1 MQEHLLSSQ
10 ARGADEAVH
19 ETQADGTLGAHAS
32 PFLKVAAYP
41 AGERTVVAVAGELDI
56 DTEQALRHALR
67 EALAQSLHGLD
78 LDLAE
83 VDFCDCSGLNILLHI
98 RRLALAEA
106 KTLRIQ
112 TAGTAVEYL
121 LTLTRTWPLFPH
133 PDDAGPGVAANGQGM
148 RTGTAPS
155 PAEEDGLPKDAEE
168 DLRTEISQLKR
179 AMQTRPVIDLAR
191 GVLMASFGLNAEDAW
206 SVLVKASQHTNTKLH
221 HLAQELVGA
230 VNGAPL
236 SDRLQQGISAAV
248 TETLNPLSPNHR
260 RHDGTSPPADPRHR
274 TSGRFGGVPDG
285 CTGSTGGP
293 DAVRAF
299 AASPRRRTG

>member
-10 ARGADEAVH
+10 ASAADEAVH
-19 ETQADGTLGAHAS
+19 ETQADGTLGAHTS

-41 AGERTVVAVAGELDI
+41 AGERTVVVVAGELGI

-78 LDLAE
+78 LDLAG

-106 KTLRIQ
+106 KTVRIQ
-112 TAGTAVEYL
+112 TAGIAVEHL
-121 LTLTRTWPLFPH
+121 LTLTRTWPLFAD
-133 PDDAGPGVAANGQGM
+133 PDDAGPGVAANGRGM
-148 RTGTAPS
+148 RTGSAPS
-155 PAEEDGLPKDAEE
+155 PAEEDGLPRDAEE
-168 DLRTEISQLKR
+168 DLRTEIGQLKR

-191 GVLMASFGLNAEDAW
+191 GVLMASFRLNAEDAW
-206 SVLVKASQHTNTKLH
+206 SVLVEASQHTNTKLH

-236 SDRLQQGISAAV
+236 SGRLQQGISAAV
-248 TETLNPLSPNHR
+248 TETHNPLSPNHR
-260 RHDGTSPPADPRHR
+260 RHDGTSSTSRPAPRDAGTLRWGTRRLHR
-274 TSGRFGGVPDG
+274 
-285 CTGSTGGP
+285 
-293 DAVRAF
+293 
-299 AASPRRRTG
+299 

>member
-19 ETQADGTLGAHAS
+19 ETQADGTVGADTS

-78 LDLAE
+78 LDLAG

-106 KTLRIQ
+106 KTVRIQ
-112 TAGTAVEYL
+112 TAGTAVEHL
-121 LTLTRTWPLFPH
+121 LTLTRTWPLFKR
-133 PDDAGPGVAANGQGM
+133 PDDAGPGVAANGRGM

-155 PAEEDGLPKDAEE
+155 PAEEDGLPRDAEE
-168 DLRTEISQLKR
+168 DLRIEISQLKR

-206 SVLVKASQHTNTKLH
+206 SVLVEASQRTNTKLH

-230 VNGAPL
+230 VNDAPL

-248 TETLNPLSPNHR
+248 TETLQ
-260 RHDGTSPPADPRHR
+260 
-274 TSGRFGGVPDG
+274 PDA
-285 CTGSTGGP
+285 CTGSAGGP
-293 DAVRAF
+293 DAAR
-299 AASPRRRTG
+299 

>member
-10 ARGADEAVH
+10 ARGADKAVH
-19 ETQADGTLGAHAS
+19 ETQSDGTVGAHTS

-41 AGERTVVAVAGELDI
+41 AGERTVVVVTGELDI

-78 LDLAE
+78 LDLAG

-106 KTLRIQ
+106 KTVRIQ
-112 TAGTAVEYL
+112 TAGIAVDHL

-133 PDDAGPGVAANGQGM
+133 PDDAGPGMATNGQGM
-148 RTGTAPS
+148 RTGATLS
-155 PAEEDGLPKDAEE
+155 PAEEEDGLPRDVEE

-206 SVLVKASQHTNTKLH
+206 SVLVEVSQRTNTKLH
-221 HLAQELVGA
+221 HLARELVGA
-230 VNGAPL
+230 VNDAPL
-236 SDRLQQGISAAV
+236 SDRLQQEISATV
-248 TETLNPLSPNHR
+248 TETLNPPLLE
-260 RHDGTSPPADPRHR
+260 PPTP
-274 TSGRFGGVPDG
+274 
-285 CTGSTGGP
+285 
-293 DAVRAF
+293 
-299 AASPRRRTG
+299 

>member
-19 ETQADGTLGAHAS
+19 KTQANGTVGAHTS

-67 EALAQSLHGLD
+67 EALARSVHGLD
-78 LDLAE
+78 LDFAG
-83 VDFCDCSGLNILLHI
+83 VDFCDCSGLNVLLHI

-106 KTLRIQ
+106 KTVRIQ
-112 TAGTAVEYL
+112 TGGIAVEHL

-133 PDDAGPGVAANGQGM
+133 PDDAGPGMATNGRGM
-148 RTGTAPS
+148 RTGTTPS
-155 PAEEDGLPKDAEE
+155 PVEEDGLPEDAEE
-168 DLRTEISQLKR
+168 DLRIEIGQLKR

-206 SVLVKASQHTNTKLH
+206 SVLVEASQRTNTKLH
-221 HLAQELVGA
+221 HLAHELVGA

-236 SDRLQQGISAAV
+236 CDRLQQGISAAV

-260 RHDGTSPPADPRHR
+260 RHDWTSLISRPAPP
-274 TSGRFGGVPDG
+274 
-285 CTGSTGGP
+285 GS
-293 DAVRAF
+293 D
-299 AASPRRRTG
+299 SPEP

>member
-19 ETQADGTLGAHAS
+19 ATQADGTFRAHTS

-41 AGERTVVAVAGELDI
+41 SDERTVVAVAGELDI

-67 EALAQSLHGLD
+67 EALAQSLQGLD
-78 LDLAE
+78 LDLTG

-106 KTLRIQ
+106 KTVRIQ
-112 TAGTAVEYL
+112 TAGVAVEHL
-121 LTLTRTWPLFPH
+121 LTLTRTWPLFKR
-133 PDDAGPGVAANGQGM
+133 PDDAGPGVAVNG
-148 RTGTAPS
+148 RVTPTGTAPS
-155 PAEEDGLPKDAEE
+155 PAEEDGLPKDVEE
-168 DLRTEISQLKR
+168 DLRTEIGQLKR

-191 GVLMASFGLNAEDAW
+191 GVLMASYGLNAKDAW
-206 SVLVKASQHTNTKLH
+206 SVLVEVSQRTNTKLH

-248 TETLNPLSPNHR
+248 TEILQ
-260 RHDGTSPPADPRHR
+260 
-274 TSGRFGGVPDG
+274 PDG
-285 CTGSTGGP
+285 STGSTGSP

>member
-19 ETQADGTLGAHAS
+19 ETQADGTAGAHTS

-41 AGERTVVAVAGELDI
+41 AGARTVVVVAGELDI
-56 DTEQALRHALR
+56 DTEQALQHALR

-78 LDLAE
+78 LDLAG

-106 KTLRIQ
+106 KTVRIQ
-112 TAGTAVEYL
+112 TAGTAVEHL

-133 PDDAGPGVAANGQGM
+133 PHDAGPGMAANGRGM
-148 RTGTAPS
+148 CTGTTPS
-155 PAEEDGLPKDAEE
+155 PAEEDGLPRDAEE
-168 DLRTEISQLKR
+168 DLRIEISQLKR

-191 GVLMASFGLNAEDAW
+191 GVLMASYGLNAEDAW
-206 SVLVKASQHTNTKLH
+206 SVLVEASQRTNTKLH
-221 HLAQELVGA
+221 HLARELVGA
-230 VNGAPL
+230 VNDAPL

-260 RHDGTSPPADPRHR
+260 RHDWTFPTSRPAPPDVGTLRRGTRRLHR
-274 TSGRFGGVPDG
+274 
-285 CTGSTGGP
+285 
-293 DAVRAF
+293 
-299 AASPRRRTG
+299 